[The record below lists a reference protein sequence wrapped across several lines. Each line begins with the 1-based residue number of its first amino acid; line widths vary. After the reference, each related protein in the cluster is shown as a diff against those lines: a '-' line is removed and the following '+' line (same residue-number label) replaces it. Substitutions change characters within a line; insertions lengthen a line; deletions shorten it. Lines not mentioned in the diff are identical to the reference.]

1 MSNLNPNI
9 TLFTVSENQKNDINI
24 FPTLIN
30 FFSYLFFFLINKF
43 RIKFS
48 SKKEDYIYYFEAFNK
63 NILNIFEYPLNLL
76 KYQRSKIL
84 TKSVS
89 SRIKKKIHG

>member
-1 MSNLNPNI
+1 M
-9 TLFTVSENQKNDINI
+9 
-24 FPTLIN
+24 
-30 FFSYLFFFLINKF
+30 
-43 RIKFS
+43 KFS